1 MSMPSTP
8 RRCAVLL
15 VNTGTPAAPD
25 SAAVRAFLRRFLS
38 DPRVVELPRPLW
50 LPLLYGLVLPLRSP
64 RSAHKYRAIW
74 QNEGSP
80 LTVNT
85 LRLCEALGRALTE
98 ERGAIDIRSSYLYSR
113 PFVGETLDEL
123 RAAGVRRLM
132 VLPLFPQASGTT
144 TGAVFD
150 QIGAALRRWRH
161 PPELR
166 YVAEYH
172 DSPEYIA
179 ALAATVRDHWR
190 LHGREAHLL
199 MSFHGI
205 PVACVARG
213 DRYGDACKETS
224 AALANALGLEPHQW
238 TLSFQS
244 RFGAARW
251 LGPPTDRT
259 LQELARRG
267 QHAVTVICPGF
278 AADCLETLEEIAI
291 TARESFLAAG
301 GTRFDY
307 IPALNGRV
315 EHARALAQLVLRTTG
330 DWS

>member
-1 MSMPSTP
+1 MASTQ
-8 RRCAVLL
+8 RRSAVLL
-15 VNTGTPAAPD
+15 VNTGTPSAPD
-25 SAAVRAFLRRFLS
+25 SDAVRAFLRRFLS
-38 DPRVVELPRPLW
+38 DPRVVELPRAVW
-50 LPLLYGLVLPLRSP
+50 LPLLYGLILPLRAP
-64 RSAHKYRAIW
+64 RSAHKYRQIW

-80 LTVNT
+80 LAINT
-85 LRLCEALGRALTE
+85 ARLAEGLARTLAAD
-98 ERGAIDIRSSYLYSR
+98 RGAMDVRCAYLYSR

-123 RAAGVRRLM
+123 RAAGVRRLV

-150 QIGAALRRWRH
+150 QIGSALRRWRH

-166 YVAEYH
+166 YTAEYH
-172 DSPEYIA
+172 DAPDYIA
-179 ALAATVRDHWR
+179 ALTASVRDHWR
-190 LHGREAHLL
+190 LHGRETHLL

-205 PVACVARG
+205 PVACVTRG
-213 DRYGDACKETS
+213 DRYGEACKET
-224 AALANALGLEPHQW
+224 AAGLANALGLEPHQW

-251 LGPPTDRT
+251 LGPATDRT
-259 LQELARRG
+259 LLELARRG
-267 QHAVTVICPGF
+267 QTAVSVLCPGF

-307 IPALNGRV
+307 IPALNARI
-315 EHARALAQLVLRTTG
+315 EHARALAQLVLRATG
-330 DWS
+330 DWT

>member
-1 MSMPSTP
+1 M
-8 RRCAVLL
+8 LL
-15 VNTGTPAAPD
+15 VNTGTPAAP
-25 SAAVRAFLRRFLS
+25 SSEAVRAFLRRFLS
-38 DPRVVELPRPLW
+38 DRRVVELPRALW
-50 LPLLYGLVLPLRSP
+50 LPLLYGVVLPLRAP
-64 RSAHKYRAIW
+64 RSAHKYRQIW

-80 LTVNT
+80 LAINT
-85 LRLCEALGRALTE
+85 ARLAEGLARTLAE
-98 ERGAIDIRSSYLYSR
+98 DRGAMDVRWAYLYSR
-113 PFVGETLDEL
+113 PFVQETLEQL
-123 RAAGVRRLM
+123 RAAGVRRLL

-150 QIGAALRRWRH
+150 QIGGALRRWRH

-166 YVAEYH
+166 YLAEYH
-172 DSPEYIA
+172 DSPDYIA
-179 ALAATVRDHWR
+179 ALTASVRDHWR
-190 LHGREAHLL
+190 LHGRETHLL

-213 DRYGDACKETS
+213 DRYGEACKETA

-251 LGPPTDRT
+251 LAPATDRT
-259 LQELARRG
+259 LLELARRG
-267 QHAVTVICPGF
+267 QTAVSVLCPGF

-291 TARESFLAAG
+291 TARDAFLAAG

-307 IPALNGRV
+307 IPALNARI
-315 EHARALAQLVLRTTG
+315 EHARALAQLVLRATG
-330 DWS
+330 DWT